1 MYVRSPCCCAGQDS
15 ADGAETR
22 YLNRREQCSDDREK
36 RDGDGEM
43 EARCRPVSR
52 QLSGESLVLHMVSI
66 GSLAVVRQTGREV
79 SISSEAK

>member
-1 MYVRSPCCCAGQDS
+1 VYMRSPCCCAGQDS
-15 ADGAETR
+15 ADDAETR
-22 YLNRREQCSDDREK
+22 YLNRRSDDREK

-43 EARCRPVSR
+43 EARCRRVSR

-66 GSLAVVRQTGREV
+66 GSVAVVRQTGREV